1 MTKIASFYSFHRGTG
16 KSTII
21 VNLAALKAMDGSRVG
36 IIDTGFQSPSIQILL
51 DLDDDDIPYTL
62 NDYLWNKCDIEQ
74 CAYDMTS
81 SLGGETKGKLH
92 IIPSSTSA
100 VEIMTLMKTGY
111 STELLNTGIGDICS
125 ALELDYLFIDT
136 HAGINEET
144 LLALALSDAAGIILR
159 FDNQDYQ
166 GTAITVGL
174 AQTLEV
180 PNIQLVLNQI
190 PPDLPAKVAR
200 KQAKEGFGLEVA
212 SVIPHSNDVL
222 QLGSSKILS
231 VAYPNHPVTA
241 LFREVFA
248 HLLG

>member
-21 VNLAALKAMDGSRVG
+21 ANLAALKAMDGSRVG

-51 DLDDDDIPYTL
+51 GLDEDDIPHTL
-62 NDYLWNKCDIEQ
+62 NDYLWNQCDIEQ

-81 SLGGETKGKLH
+81 ALGKETKGKLH
-92 IIPSSTSA
+92 IIPSSTSS
-100 VEIMTLMKTGY
+100 VEIMALMKKGY
-111 STELLNTGIGDICS
+111 STDLLNTGINDLCS
-125 ALELDYLFIDT
+125 SLELDYLFIDT

-159 FDNQDYQ
+159 FDHQDYQ

-180 PNIQLVLNQI
+180 PNIQIVLNQI
-190 PPDLPAKVAR
+190 PPDLPEKSAR

-231 VAYPNHPVTA
+231 VAYPDHPLVG
-241 LFREVFA
+241 LFRQIFDN
-248 HLLG
+248 LLG